1 MAPSVLLQKFHPQG
15 QRLRPAPGGFFRRL
29 ATLLLASTLVLLLAG
44 TALASIDASRP
55 MMAQE
60 ASERSWVPGDVP
72 DLSFVVADGLVD
84 GSIDPVITASVVPS
98 LSEIPGVSA
107 VAVDLLD
114 NGRVALHVSLTDP
127 SDAGLVDAVERTSDQ
142 LLDGRQVS
150 VGGRAAI
157 DRDLLDRL
165 NRGAL
170 IAIVPVLVLL
180 GLVMAA
186 SVGPKLGLTT
196 ATVVALAS
204 GLGGMFGARIAGD
217 FDGSLASTAIP
228 AVFVAVLVSCVLTFR
243 LLDWF
248 RHPQGTDPADTIR
261 RAVTHLAPEAALL
274 FGGLVLTAFVME
286 LTAPGRASVTVV
298 AAGGIIAAIVTLG
311 ALPAILVTLPS
322 VPTDDENRL
331 FRLPT
336 PDGRDFPLPVLAG
349 FACFL
354 LALGLFATGAPSND
368 LLDADALPSGEA
380 SRRVSEQLVQSGGD
394 PTDAIV
400 ASTTDVSANTLDQWA
415 SSVSEISTVA
425 WVETS
430 AGRYVS
436 GSLTVP
442 ETDQAR
448 FETAGTTF
456 AIVSPLVSGRS
467 NAALDLVA
475 AIEEIPLTST
485 FELAGVPVDS
495 LATAEAAAS
504 GVWVLVLMLALTGG
518 LAVYFLLSDVFLAA
532 ATVGLRLLGT
542 AASLGVY
549 SLLAPDVSG
558 SELQVLA
565 LIVNVGVSLFE
576 IGFLRRISIG
586 MAEDGSPDVLVG
598 DALRREGRAA
608 MFGLGVTALV
618 GIAFLS
624 SELAVARTLGVAVA
638 VGVIIELLVG
648 MWLLRPVV
656 QGERAA
662 GITRTVGRGA
672 ESAERANRLDRE
684 ASAHRETG
692 ADGDGLDRLTKRAR
706 RLTARLAPVSLVDDP
721 DWKRIVG
728 GLLRSEFECQAE
740 PSKAELASVFVE
752 ETPLFEEVSSHNLRL
767 LHTGLRIEGDGPR
780 LRSLEV
786 VNTSSPIAISVTVEH
801 PRRYLVDSA
810 GRQIGQRTPELRE
823 GMLWLMQD
831 PSGRYRIAE
840 AIDLGEAVDLSETT
854 EAAGELHLRRHD
866 DMVDADVIVE
876 TDHIVD
882 TVAEAS
888 VGIEVG

>member
-15 QRLRPAPGGFFRRL
+15 HLLRPAPGGFFRRL

-55 MMAQE
+55 MMAQA
-60 ASERSWVPGDVP
+60 ASERNWVPGDVP

-127 SDAGLVDAVERTSDQ
+127 SDAGLVDAVERTADQ

-170 IAIVPVLVLL
+170 LAIVPVLVLL

-186 SVGPKLGLTT
+186 SVGPKLGLAT

-286 LTAPGRASVTVV
+286 LTAPGRASATVV

-322 VPTDDENRL
+322 VPSDDDYRL

-368 LLDADALPSGEA
+368 LLDGDALPSGEA

-400 ASTTDVSANTLDQWA
+400 ASTTNVSANTLDQWA

-430 AGRYVS
+430 AGRYEG

-448 FETAGTTF
+448 FETAGITF

-485 FELAGVPVDS
+485 FELAGVPVDA

-549 SLLAPDVSG
+549 SLLASDVSG

-565 LIVNVGVSLFE
+565 LVVNVGVSLFE

-586 MAEDGSPDVLVG
+586 LAEDGSPDVLVG

-662 GITRTVGRGA
+662 GIARNVGRGA
-672 ESAERANRLDRE
+672 RSTERASSLDRE
-684 ASAHRETG
+684 IST
-692 ADGDGLDRLTKRAR
+692 DTNDLDRLTKKAR
-706 RLTARLAPVSLVDDP
+706 RRSVRPAPVSLVDDP
-721 DWKRIVG
+721 DWKRVVG

-740 PSKAELASVFVE
+740 PAKAELASVFVE

-767 LHTGLRIEGDGPR
+767 LDTGLRIEGDGPK

-801 PRRYLVDSA
+801 PRRYLVDST

-854 EAAGELHLRRHD
+854 DAVGELRIRRHD
-866 DMVDADVIVE
+866 DMVDADVVVE
-876 TDHIVD
+876 TDDIVD
-882 TVAEAS
+882 TAAEAS